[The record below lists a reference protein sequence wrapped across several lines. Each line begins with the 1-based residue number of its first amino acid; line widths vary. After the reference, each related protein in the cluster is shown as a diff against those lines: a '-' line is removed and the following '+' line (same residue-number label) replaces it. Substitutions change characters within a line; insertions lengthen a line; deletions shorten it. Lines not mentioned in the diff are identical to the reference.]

1 MSDWRNRLEMIVN
14 KTKAQLHAK
23 GVDNLEQL
31 KGVFLVSNF
40 STVTFFDHF
49 GSPPFVTF
57 LILVS
62 GQRPEWYSQQARVRG
77 AHVQFGSLPCP
88 SGT

>member
-31 KGVFLVSNF
+31 KAVFLVSDYQRSF
-40 STVTFFDHF
+40 SI
-49 GSPPFVTF
+49 SPNKLTF
-57 LILVS
+57 LFDIFDV
-62 GQRPEWYSQQARVRG
+62 VRR
-77 AHVQFGSLPCP
+77 
-88 SGT
+88 